1 MIYKFRR
8 DLKVI
13 LTSVLA
19 IVGVLIILC
28 VAWFVEADVKALYA
42 LPCWLIV
49 MAVVI
54 LRTPHYFY
62 IEKDRIV
69 VKLFLG
75 SKVLEDIHSIHPID
89 NVFLKGCVRSFG
101 NGGLM
106 GYTGYFR
113 TLKFGSFQML
123 AVSKKQLVL
132 VTLNNGKKYVINY
145 PYELLDK
152 NEKDMSF

>member
-19 IVGVLIILC
+19 IVGVPIILC
-28 VAWFVEADVKALYA
+28 VAWFVEGDVKALYA

-49 MAVVI
+49 MAIVI

-62 IEKDRIV
+62 IEKNRIV

-75 SKVLEDIHSIHPID
+75 SKVLEDIHSIHPIG
-89 NVFLKGCVRSFG
+89 NVFLKGCVRSLG

-113 TLKFGSFQML
+113 TLKLGSFQML